1 MNPIFLTLYL
11 GLKTPLFKF
20 IDLFCG
26 TGGLRLGLEQA
37 LAELKIPSECILS
50 AEIDKKACESYEL
63 NFGENP
69 YRDVKAVT
77 NIPKYDMLLAGFP
90 CQAFSYAG
98 NQKGFEDTRGTLFFD
113 VARILKESKPKYF
126 LLENVRGLV
135 THDKGA
141 TFETIKNTLTELGYA
156 LNYLI
161 LNSSHYDV
169 PQNRVRIYILGILN
183 VPEVRLTLSSDLGS
197 SDSHK
202 FKENFQTDLFNLENN
217 FKLVKDILEDQV
229 DPKYLCSPS
238 FTDKVTKAL
247 HGNLDKIHG
256 YRLTD
261 YRGGNALHSW
271 ELDLKGP
278 CTEDEIDFMNALLL
292 NRRRSIFGTHKD
304 GKSLTQEQILT
315 FYDAKKFDL
324 VTPTLIEK
332 GYLQITHEGYKP
344 VCGNMSFEVF
354 KFLDPNSI
362 SITLTA
368 SDSNRLGIYHNGQL
382 RRITPRECARIQ
394 GYPDSYKLIN
404 DQAVYKQMGNG
415 VSVPVVKAVS
425 LDFFKTNEIFDFYG
439 LKKII

>member
-1 MNPIFLTLYL
+1 M
-11 GLKTPLFKF
+11 KKPLFKF

-26 TGGLRLGLEQA
+26 TGGLRLGLEQT
-37 LAELKIPSECILS
+37 LSELNVPAECILS
-50 AEIDKKACESYEL
+50 AEIDKKACESYAL

-69 YRDVKAVT
+69 FRDVKTVT
-77 NIPKYDMLLAGFP
+77 NLPPYDMLLAGFP

-113 VARILKESKPKYF
+113 VARILKESRPKYF

-135 THDKGA
+135 THDKGS
-141 TFETIKNTLTELGYA
+141 TFETIKNTLNDLGYA

-161 LNSSHYDV
+161 LNSSHYSV

-183 VPEVRLTLSSDLGS
+183 ANEVHLSLSSDLGS

-202 FKENFQTDLFNLENN
+202 FKDDIQANLFNSEESI
-217 FKLVKDILEDQV
+217 KLVKDILEDNP
-229 DPKYLCSPS
+229 DPKYLCSEL
-238 FTDKVTKAL
+238 FTTKVKKAL
-247 HGNLDKIHG
+247 HGNLNRIHG

-271 ELDLKGP
+271 ELDLKGA
-278 CTEDEIDFMNALLL
+278 CSEDEIEFMNALLL

-304 GKSLTQEQILT
+304 GKSLTKEQIFT
-315 FYDAKKFDL
+315 FYNSDKFDM
-324 VTPTLIEK
+324 VTKSLIQK
-332 GYLQITHEGYKP
+332 RYLQITHEGYKP

-354 KFLDPNSI
+354 KFLDPNSV

-382 RRITPRECARIQ
+382 RRITPRECARLQ
-394 GYPDSYKLIN
+394 GYPESYKLIN

-415 VSVPVVKAVS
+415 VSVPVVKAVT
-425 LDFFKTNEIFDFYG
+425 LDFFKSNSIF
-439 LKKII
+439 K